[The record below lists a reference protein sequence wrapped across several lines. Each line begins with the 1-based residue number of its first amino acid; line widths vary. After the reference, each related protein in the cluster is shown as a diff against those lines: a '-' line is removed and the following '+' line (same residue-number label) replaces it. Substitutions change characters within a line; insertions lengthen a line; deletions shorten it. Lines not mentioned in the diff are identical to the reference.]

1 MGSWQASRGSGD
13 RWMGAPPL
21 HLLPGPS
28 WDPGAWA
35 PAVGGGRWEPLGVVA
50 SPHRWGAAV
59 CRGRPQGAGAEEGG
73 RGGGGGC
80 RKPQAQRRE
89 EGRQAGGGGAAGPS
103 HHVPAPAD
111 DQVSPTSPSKPTLP
125 RWRTKCPCRR
135 AKPSMSFTSCWM
147 AGGSSGRRAPLPP
160 HCAHPECQPWP
171 GAGPIW
177 GPCPLGC
184 VTLGKPLSLDSVSIL
199 VVDQG

>member
-89 EGRQAGGGGAAGPS
+89 EGRQAGGGGDSRTLTPRPCSRGRPGEPYVTIKAYTAQME
-103 HHVPAPAD
+103 D
-111 DQVSPTSPSKPTLP
+111 EVSLQEGETIDVIHKL
-125 RWRTKCPCRR
+125 
-135 AKPSMSFTSCWM
+135 
-147 AGGSSGRRAPLPP
+147 
-160 HCAHPECQPWP
+160 
-171 GAGPIW
+171 
-177 GPCPLGC
+177 
-184 VTLGKPLSLDSVSIL
+184 LDGWW
-199 VVDQG
+199 VVR